1 MNTYSQDEHECVVS
15 KQPANIDIPTAVC
28 INSVVVCVC
37 MYSNP
42 LIGKQASQQ
51 SFVLKATKLSNPSHN
66 AKAAEPMGLKPP
78 KKLSRSQPFYQ

>member
-1 MNTYSQDEHECVVS
+1 MSVVS
-15 KQPANIDIPTAVC
+15 KQPANIDIPTAAY

-66 AKAAEPMGLKPP
+66 G
-78 KKLSRSQPFYQ
+78 